1 MSKKVRERPL
11 LVAGLALITA
21 HLLDLAFAGPDTTIP
36 GVLGIVAVPA
46 AWVWAQPH
54 LRRLTRTLLAVTI
67 GLLAMGFGIVSHV
80 LHVVNSGPAW
90 SDLTGIGM
98 VVGGLLLVGSGVAAA
113 VTAEARPRR
122 TVGWIPWLGGAV
134 ATLVLVILPVGLGL
148 QITHAPR
155 WAIQESSLAVP
166 HKEVRIGDGQSA
178 WYVPSR
184 NGAAVLLGHGS
195 GGSRERVVAHI
206 RMLARHG
213 YGVLALDNPGNG
225 ESAGHSNGL
234 GDNAQPG
241 IEAAIDWLERR
252 TDVDPR
258 RIAAFGTSLGGEVL
272 LEAAARDPRIRA
284 VVSDGAARPDDA
296 VEAADVPALERAF
309 GWVTTRLVRG
319 VSGTRSAPSLFGL
332 MPKIAPRP
340 VLLVAS
346 GELESEAV
354 TNRRYQALGGANVG
368 LWVVPGAGHTA
379 GVRVHPAEYE
389 QRTTAFLDRA
399 LEVSR

>member
-1 MSKKVRERPL
+1 MSTKVRERPL

-36 GVLGIVAVPA
+36 GVLGIVMVPA
-46 AWVWAQPH
+46 AWVWAQPR
-54 LRRLTRTLLAVTI
+54 LRRPTRALLAVAV
-67 GLLAMGFGIVSHV
+67 GLLAVGFGVVSHV

-98 VVGGLLLVGSGVAAA
+98 VLGGLLLVGSGATAAL
-113 VTAEARPRR
+113 TAESRRRR
-122 TVGWIPWLGGAV
+122 TGGWVPWLGGAA
-134 ATLVLVILPVGLGL
+134 ATLVLVVLPVAMGL

-166 HKEVRIGDGQSA
+166 HEEVHIGEGQSA

-241 IEAAIDWLERR
+241 IEAALDWLERR
-252 TDVDPR
+252 SDVDRR

-284 VVSDGAARPDDA
+284 VVSDGAARPNDA
-296 VEAADVPALERAF
+296 TEVADVAAPERAF
-309 GWVTTRLVRG
+309 AWLTTKLVRG

-332 MPKIAPRP
+332 MPRIAPRP

-379 GVRVHPAEYE
+379 GLRVHPAEYE
-389 QRTTAFLDRA
+389 QRTTAFLDHA